1 MQIVQS
7 NDYLPGLQ
15 SIQKHIEERHIE
27 DDDDELEEVGINP
40 KLLKK
45 RPANIKKST
54 DIRNYM
60 IAKKIPKKLK
70 KVKRE
75 EDE

>member
-1 MQIVQS
+1 MIIFQDCRVFK
-7 NDYLPGLQ
+7 
-15 SIQKHIEERHIE
+15 KHIEERHIE